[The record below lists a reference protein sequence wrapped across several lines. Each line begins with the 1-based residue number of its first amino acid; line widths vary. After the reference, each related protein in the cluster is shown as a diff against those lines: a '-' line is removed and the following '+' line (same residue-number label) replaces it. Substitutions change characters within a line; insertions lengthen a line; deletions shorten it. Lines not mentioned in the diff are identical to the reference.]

1 MFKSSLN
8 LTPVVIE
15 QTQRGERSY
24 DIYSR
29 LLEDRI
35 ILIFGEINDL
45 TSASVIAQILF
56 LSSVDENKDIYIYI
70 NSPGGLVSAGLAIYD
85 TMNYVKC
92 DIYTIG
98 MGICA
103 SMGAFLLSS
112 GTKGKRAVLPNTKIM
127 IHQPLGGAKGQ
138 ATDIMIVAEEIIKTK
153 KLLNKILA
161 KNTGQFLNKIEKD
174 VERDY
179 YLDSTEAINYGLV
192 DKVL

>member
-1 MFKSSLN
+1 MFQKDDDDIISVGKVKIYKKN
-8 LTPVVIE
+8 YKVTVD
-15 QTQRGERSY
+15 GE
-24 DIYSR
+24 DVKLANKEFE
-29 LLEDRI
+29 LL
-35 ILIFGEINDL
+35 
-45 TSASVIAQILF
+45 LF
-56 LSSVDENKDIYIYI
+56 LASNDDKKDIYIYI

-112 GTKGKRAVLPNTKIM
+112 GTKGKRAVLQNTKVM

-153 KLLNKILA
+153 KQLNNILS
-161 KNTGQFLNKIEKD
+161 KNTNQPISKIEND

-179 YLDSTEAINYGLV
+179 YLDAKEALKYGIV
-192 DKVL
+192 DKIL